1 MLQGLAGILRDLVL
15 TAAAPD
21 RPELTGVSPQFRDQ
35 LPDLA
40 RALGRPRLLQWQNQL
55 RGAEQQL
62 RQSVQPRLWLEVLL
76 LGLLAEPASSKEP
89 VIAAPAT
96 RPVAAAISPPPPTS
110 PPAAS
115 PELPSV
121 SPPAPPEPAP
131 VGANLPELWQQILG
145 SLELPSTRMLLSQQ
159 AQLVRLD
166 ANRAVVQV
174 AGNWM
179 GMVQSRASLLEKAV
193 AAALGG
199 NRQLVLEAGGSTM
212 TAPVVA
218 APPAPVVTQ
227 PTGPAPTPA
236 PPSRPAPEPTVSVK
250 PAAPPQ
256 PTSSPAGP
264 TTTAQTP
271 PERPSGLDRNA
282 RQLADFF
289 NGQVLD
295 IEQPVDN
302 PQA

>member
-1 MLQGLAGILRDLVL
+1 
-15 TAAAPD
+15 
-21 RPELTGVSPQFRDQ
+21 
-35 LPDLA
+35 
-40 RALGRPRLLQWQNQL
+40 
-55 RGAEQQL
+55 
-62 RQSVQPRLWLEVLL
+62 
-76 LGLLAEPASSKEP
+76 
-89 VIAAPAT
+89 
-96 RPVAAAISPPPPTS
+96 
-110 PPAAS
+110 
-115 PELPSV
+115 
-121 SPPAPPEPAP
+121 
-131 VGANLPELWQQILG
+131 
-145 SLELPSTRMLLSQQ
+145 
-159 AQLVRLD
+159 
-166 ANRAVVQV
+166 
-174 AGNWM
+174 
-179 GMVQSRASLLEKAV
+179 
-193 AAALGG
+193 
-199 NRQLVLEAGGSTM
+199 VLEAGGSTM

-271 PERPSGLDRNA
+271 PELPSGLDRNA